1 MRNDHWTY
9 KPKKSLMSSAPHIA
23 NASQTLDSR
32 VLFTRA
38 DPLAEVGLRHVTSG
52 VLDFAADELWFC
64 LRGAARFGD
73 IMVEQGDVIHFKEGW
88 RDAAEVKDAFVAS
101 YMRCPGGPSDRTPVL
116 RGALTAEPLVDRGP
130 VSTMIEGQSHTAGIL
145 MSREHPESGRRA
157 ESGIWTCTP
166 GIWRCGVSKD
176 EFCHFIAG
184 RATYWHESGDV
195 IAIEPDTLACFPAG
209 WNGVCEVHE
218 TVRKVYMIR

>member
-1 MRNDHWTY
+1 
-9 KPKKSLMSSAPHIA
+9 MSSAPHLA
-23 NASQTLDSR
+23 NASRSVDPC

-38 DPLAEVGLRHVTSG
+38 DPLAEVGIRRVTSG
-52 VLDFAADELWFC
+52 ALDFAADELWFC

-73 IMVEQGDVIHFKEGW
+73 NAIERGDVIHFKEGW
-88 RDAAEVKDAFVAS
+88 RGAAEVKEPFVAS
-101 YMRCPGGPSDRTPVL
+101 YMRCIGGPSERTPVL
-116 RGALTAEPLVDRGP
+116 RQALAASPLEEWPP
-130 VSTMIEGQSHTAGIL
+130 VSTMIEGQARIAGIR

-157 ESGIWTCTP
+157 ESGVWTCTP
-166 GIWRCGVSKD
+166 GLWRCGVSRD

-184 RATYWHESGDV
+184 RSTYWHESGEV
-195 IAIEPDTLACFPAG
+195 IEIEPDTLACFPAG